1 MPCDFALGTNSL
13 VDIESPPAA
22 LARDGGITSYS
33 LPVSGR
39 RRLFTKDYADSHG
52 PLDNLIRTFHIP
64 LPMANYA
71 GQGVGLIEDILPAAT
86 IVERIASGAELILKT
101 RLRDIVH

>member
-1 MPCDFALGTNSL
+1 VPCDFALGTNSL

-64 LPMANYA
+64 LPMSLALLCVA
-71 GQGVGLIEDILPAAT
+71 
-86 IVERIASGAELILKT
+86 
-101 RLRDIVH
+101 

>member
-1 MPCDFALGTNSL
+1 
-13 VDIESPPAA
+13 

-64 LPMANYA
+64 LPMSLALLCVA
-71 GQGVGLIEDILPAAT
+71 
-86 IVERIASGAELILKT
+86 
-101 RLRDIVH
+101 

>member
-1 MPCDFALGTNSL
+1 
-13 VDIESPPAA
+13 
-22 LARDGGITSYS
+22 
-33 LPVSGR
+33 
-39 RRLFTKDYADSHG
+39 
-52 PLDNLIRTFHIP
+52 
-64 LPMANYA
+64 MANYA